1 MKKIVLL
8 ISLLVLLLSF
18 ASCSGEKEDAALSET
33 KEEKTT
39 EEGASTYEE
48 RYLYDLSEYVTL
60 PDPYGV
66 VAKFDDPGI
75 CTEEELEEA
84 ILQIRLRLADYTEK
98 IALVEDYSKV
108 IADYTVLLQ
117 GKEIPEE
124 SAESAELVVGLET
137 EDGLQNTL
145 AKSLVGF
152 GAGNQCYVEY
162 TFPKSVVYDQLSG
175 QTVVI
180 RATIREIWRATLPEF
195 NEEFVRS
202 LQGYETYSIKE
213 FKAKLKKDILEQKEV
228 NQRLAVWEA
237 FCEGVTV
244 HGYPEK
250 ELKVYVDDYTAY
262 YTSLAEGMKMDLET
276 LLSEYMEMTPE
287 EFEEE
292 KEKYAEE
299 MVKNDM
305 IFTQLART
313 LEITLTDEEYR
324 LGAERYF
331 AAEEMEFDSVTEFIR
346 YYTEQRIRENL
357 IRDKALMTVV
367 ENAVR
372 AE

>member
-1 MKKIVLL
+1 MKRFV
-8 ISLLVLLLSF
+8 LVLLLLSLLSF
-18 ASCSGEKEDAALSET
+18 ISCSEGGEKLSLSET
-33 KEEKTT
+33 KEEKKT
-39 EEGASTYEE
+39 ENIAPTQEE

-66 VAKFDDPGI
+66 VATFDDPGV
-75 CTEEELEEA
+75 CTEKELEEA
-84 ILQIRLRLADYTEK
+84 ILQIRLRLATYSEQ
-98 IALVEDYSKV
+98 IALVEEYSKV
-108 IADYTVLLQ
+108 SVDYTVLLR
-117 GKEIPEE
+117 GREIPEE
-124 SAESAELVVGLET
+124 GARGAELIVGMES
-137 EDGLQNTL
+137 EDGLENTL

-152 GAGNQCYVEY
+152 GTGNQCYAEY
-162 TFPKSVVYDQLSG
+162 TFPKSVVYDELSG

-180 RATIREIWRATLPEF
+180 RAVIGEIYRAALPEF

-202 LQGYETYSIKE
+202 LEGYETYSMKE
-213 FKAKLKKDILEQKEV
+213 FKDKLKKDILEQKEV

-250 ELKVYVDDYTAY
+250 ELEEYRSDYLAY

-292 KEKYAEE
+292 KESYAEE

-324 LGAERYF
+324 QGAERYF
-331 AAEEMEFDSVTEFIR
+331 AAEEMDFDSVTEFIR
-346 YYTEQRIRENL
+346 YYTEPRIRENL
-357 IRDKALMTVV
+357 IRDKAMMTVV